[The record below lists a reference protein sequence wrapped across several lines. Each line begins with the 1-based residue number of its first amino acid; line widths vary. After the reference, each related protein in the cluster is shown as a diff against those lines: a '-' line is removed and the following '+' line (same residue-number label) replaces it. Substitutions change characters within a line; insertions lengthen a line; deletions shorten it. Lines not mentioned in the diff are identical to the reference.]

1 MEQAGNELQADGG
14 RAMKI
19 VTVTL
24 NPCIDKTFSV
34 ERVVADRKL
43 EGQDV
48 QEYPG
53 GGGINVARAIT
64 RLCSEAQALWSCGG
78 DMGNRLARLL
88 DSEHVRHVPV
98 PIEGDVREN
107 LIVTDRSTGEQYQ
120 FGMPGPRLSTADQ
133 KRWVKHLREIPASVE
148 YVVFSGSLPGAV
160 STKWYGELLR
170 AVRRGPRVIV
180 DTKRATL
187 RRALDSGVYLVKPNV
202 RELGEVVGRE
212 LAQDIEIEQA
222 ARELVEAGCAEVL
235 LVSLGRG
242 GAILVTAD
250 RIEHFSAPSVPARS
264 KVGAGDSMVGGLTAA
279 LVENRPLDDAVRF
292 GVAAGAAAVMNDGT
306 ELCRRE
312 DVERLYHSVR
322 RQEACR

>member
-1 MEQAGNELQADGG
+1 
-14 RAMKI
+14 MKI

-34 ERVVADRKL
+34 ERVVANRKL

-53 GGGINVARAIT
+53 GGGINVARVIT

-78 DMGNRLARLL
+78 DTGNRVARLL
-88 DSEHVRHVPV
+88 DSEH
-98 PIEGDVREN
+98 
-107 LIVTDRSTGEQYQ
+107 
-120 FGMPGPRLSTADQ
+120 
-133 KRWVKHLREIPASVE
+133 
-148 YVVFSGSLPGAV
+148 VVFSGSLPGAM
-160 STKWYGELLR
+160 SAEWYGELLC

-180 DTKRATL
+180 DAKRATL

-212 LAQDIEIEQA
+212 LAQDIAIEQA
-222 ARELVEAGCAEVL
+222 ARELVAAGCAEVV

-250 RIEHFSAPSVPARS
+250 RLEHFSAPSVPTRS
-264 KVGAGDSMVGGLTAA
+264 RVGAGDSMVGGLTAA
-279 LVENRPLDDAVRF
+279 LVQKRTLDDAVRF
-292 GVAAGAAAVMNDGT
+292 GVAAGAAAVMNNGT

-322 RQEACR
+322 RQEASR